1 MWIFLHDCF
10 LSIVDKDCG
19 PDELLVRARRKGDIE
34 KLFPR
39 AKVIR
44 LTRADY
50 LFRAVV
56 KRDEI
61 ARVIANEISWID
73 YDNFKKAVHDHDLH
87 AAYTHVWTA
96 MAVLQPTKPYSGGFY
111 FEERPK
117 RKPRKRAAAMRV
129 TINRRGK
136 I

>member
-87 AAYTHVWTA
+87 AAYTRVWTA
-96 MAVLQPTKPYSGGFY
+96 MAVLQPTKPYSGGLY

-117 RKPRKRAAAMRV
+117 RKPRKRAAATRV

>member
-19 PDELLVRARRKGDIE
+19 DDELMVRARREGDIE
-34 KLFPR
+34 KLFPK
-39 AKVIR
+39 AKVVR

-73 YDNFKKAVHDHDLH
+73 YDNFKGAVRDRDLH
-87 AAYTHVWTA
+87 NAYMRVWTA
-96 MAVLQPTKPYSGGFY
+96 MAALQPSKPYSGGQPLPSH
-111 FEERPK
+111 PK
-117 RKPRKRAAAMRV
+117 RKPRKRVAA
-129 TINRRGK
+129 N
-136 I
+136 